1 MDTYYY
7 ETGASCP
14 TYYDIETYR
23 QVFYSEKGEMI
34 PVDGVGSLRSPW
46 GDGGVTYIKNQ
57 EAKKAV
63 PKILKIGYYSE
74 TEDQFFEGEFQL
86 DKKLIERLLQEKSI
100 NREQENQF
108 KYNRI
113 EVGIALGG
121 MVVIWVKGK
130 NNQKEVGKYNAEQ
143 VQRNWKNIFDNGTQ
157 KDELDYNLQHVF
169 TAKVK
174 NEVLTKTLP
183 TDLWNLYRKKYNWN
197 IKAEL
202 PQGGKIEEI
211 HIKRM
216 INGEAEVF
224 SGEDTSKENRA
235 LPYNIELYWTLNGK
249 KYHSRIVFG
258 NQMNYYNII
267 YKASLA
273 KKEEEA
279 FPSDFRDQEVYLNFQ
294 QINEEMPAQLIFK
307 LNENQ
312 APVLILQQND
322 KKITFKNII
331 AKTFEQ

>member
-1 MDTYYY
+1 METYYY

-14 TYYDIETYR
+14 TNYDIETYR
-23 QVFYSEKGEMI
+23 QVFYSENGEMMPI
-34 PVDGVGSLRSPW
+34 DGVGSLRSPW

-57 EAKKAV
+57 ESKKAV
-63 PKILKIGYYSE
+63 AKILKIGYYSE
-74 TEDQFFEGEFQL
+74 TEDQFFEGQFEL
-86 DKKLIERLLQEKSI
+86 DKKLIESLLQEKSI
-100 NREQENQF
+100 NTDQNNQF

-113 EVGIALGG
+113 EVGVALGG
-121 MVVIWVKGK
+121 MVVVWVKGK
-130 NNQKEVGKYNAEQ
+130 NDQKEVGKYNAQ
-143 VQRNWKNIFDNGTQ
+143 KVQRNWKDIFDNGTQ
-157 KDELDYNLQHVF
+157 KEELDYNLEHVF

-174 NEVLTKTLP
+174 NEVLNKTLP
-183 TDLWNLYRKKYNWN
+183 TDLWNLYRKKYKWK

-202 PQGGKIEEI
+202 PEGGKIENI
-211 HIKRM
+211 FIRRM
-216 INGEAEVF
+216 INAEAEMF
-224 SGEDTSKENRA
+224 SGEDTSKEKRA
-235 LPYNIELYWTLNGK
+235 LPYNIEIFWTLNGK

-279 FPSDFRDQEVYLNFQ
+279 YPSDFREQEVYQNFQ
-294 QINEEMPAQLIFK
+294 QIDDELPSELIFK
-307 LNENQ
+307 LNEIQ
-312 APVLILQQND
+312 ASVVILQQND